1 MIYTGPTVEDLAR
14 IPAELTARAQWVL
27 WRGEDRVDHQT
38 GEINL
43 TKIPIDPQTLRHA
56 SSTDPSTWGTFPQ
69 CVMAFPVALEEWEFT
84 DPAAY
89 RGGGIGYVFTIEDPL
104 SGIDLDHCIDRTTGA
119 VAPWAHAILTRI
131 HSYAEVSPS
140 GEGIHLYVL
149 GTVPRGRKKGAVEV
163 YNQGRYFTVTGWHL
177 PDTPDLPQPRQDVL
191 MAFYGEHFGM
201 EPRATGEQWDINA
214 WSLPPV
220 LDDAVLLDMMGK
232 ARNQEKFR
240 TLWAGDWRAYGS
252 QSEADL
258 ALCNQLAFYTGNLS
272 QLDRLFRQ
280 SQLMRDKWDHK
291 RGAYT
296 YGERTMLAALS
307 AQTSR
312 WTPGRGASLDPAR
325 PYHKPLP
332 GLRTSLR
339 GLHTTLRSL

>member
-1 MIYTGPTVEDLAR
+1 MIYTGPAAADLAR
-14 IPAELTARAQWVL
+14 IPAELTARVQWVL
-27 WRGEDRVDHQT
+27 WRGEDRVDLTT
-38 GEINL
+38 GEMTL

-69 CVMAFPVALEEWEFT
+69 CVRAMPVALEEWEFT
-84 DPAAY
+84 NPAAY

-104 SGIDLDHCIDRTTGA
+104 SGIDLDHCIDRATGS
-119 VAPWAHAILTRI
+119 VAPWAQEILTRI
-131 HSYAEVSPS
+131 NSYAEVSPS
-140 GEGIHLYVL
+140 GAGIHCYVH

-163 YNQGRYFTVTGWHL
+163 YNHGRYFTVTGWHL
-177 PDTPDLPQPRQDVL
+177 PDTPDALRPRQDVL
-191 MAFYGEHFGM
+191 MALYREHFGM
-201 EPRATGEQWDINA
+201 EESATGGQRDVAA
-214 WSLPPV
+214 WSFPPV
-220 LDDAVLLDMMGK
+220 LEDAALLDTIGK

-258 ALCNQLAFYTGNLS
+258 ALCNQLAFYTLNLP

-280 SQLMRDKWDHK
+280 SKLMRDKWDHK

-307 AQTSR
+307 AQTAQY
-312 WTPGRGASLDPAR
+312 TPPHLGTG
-325 PYHKPLP
+325 HGLP
-332 GLRTSLR
+332 RLRRSLR
-339 GLHTTLRSL
+339 PIQHTLRRLRA